1 VTPSPRPSPGG
12 RGSGDDDYRKT
23 PFLSILLYVLL
34 LMGTMAL
41 LAAVAVWLLRR

>member
-1 VTPSPRPSPGG
+1 VARVAGAALS
-12 RGSGDDDYRKT
+12 RGEEDDDSYRKT

-34 LMGTMAL
+34 LMGAMAL